1 MLYSLVESYRQ
12 EGGGDTS
19 AIESDPEFRKIDTAR
34 SKRLSDEYLS
44 RRK

>member
-12 EGGGDTS
+12 EGGDMS
-19 AIESDPEFRKIDTAR
+19 AIESDPEFRKIDMAR